1 MKNIA
6 TEYEVRDIDASGD
19 AIDVYSFDSEADA
32 LAQADKLTGK
42 ALAVAVEKHTYN
54 RDFFCRLQDAV
65 NEYEIRLRHVYG
77 PSRSFIA
84 CPRVAPVAAP
94 CGIFRATIPLEV
106 TGVGSI
112 ACTLVNG

>member
-1 MKNIA
+1 MKNTIA

-19 AIDVYSFDSEADA
+19 AIDVYSFDNEADA

-65 NEYEIRLRHVYG
+65 NEYEIISLRG
-77 PSRSFIA
+77 NRDA
-84 CPRVAPVAAP
+84 
-94 CGIFRATIPLEV
+94 
-106 TGVGSI
+106 
-112 ACTLVNG
+112 LVNGGWAPEES